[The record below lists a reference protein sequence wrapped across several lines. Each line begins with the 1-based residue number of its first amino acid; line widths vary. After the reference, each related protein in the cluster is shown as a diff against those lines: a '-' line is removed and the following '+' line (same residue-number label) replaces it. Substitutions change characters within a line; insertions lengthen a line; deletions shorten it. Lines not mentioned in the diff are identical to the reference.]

1 MVTQLTLMVNGYN
14 KNTDEK
20 ESISSLFYR
29 LNEMQ
34 SIERVYFIFKD
45 KVEK

>member
-1 MVTQLTLMVNGYN
+1 MVTLLTLMVNGYN
-14 KNTDEK
+14 KNTDEE
-20 ESISSLFYR
+20 ESESSLFYR

-45 KVEK
+45 KVKK